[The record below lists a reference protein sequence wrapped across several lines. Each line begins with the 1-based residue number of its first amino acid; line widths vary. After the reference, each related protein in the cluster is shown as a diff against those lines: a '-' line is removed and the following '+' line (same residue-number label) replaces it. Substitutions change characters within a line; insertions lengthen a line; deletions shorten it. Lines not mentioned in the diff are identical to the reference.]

1 MIDEEDDTNVI
12 VGSGTDIRSSTVR
25 IKGVDETELVGASNV
40 PGVVLLSRG
49 AAGVCRGG
57 GSMIGVLSGG
67 GSQMGTVCSVDSVVL
82 LSRGAAGV
90 CRGGGSMIGVI
101 FGTGGVVDS
110 VPLED

>member
-40 PGVVLLSRG
+40 PGV
-49 AAGVCRGG
+49 CRGG

-67 GSQMGTVCSVDSVVL
+67 GSQMGTVGSVDSVVL